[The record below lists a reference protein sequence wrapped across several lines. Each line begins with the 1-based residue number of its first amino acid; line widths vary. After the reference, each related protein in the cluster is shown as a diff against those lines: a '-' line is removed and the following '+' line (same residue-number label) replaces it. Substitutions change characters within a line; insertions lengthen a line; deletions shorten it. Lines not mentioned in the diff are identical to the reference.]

1 MNNDIIKN
9 KRGIISGRTWIRKY
23 RIWLCKF
30 IRLRVKDKWFFIL
43 PSKLFKNVV
52 KNTNTFRIIENS
64 AIGYP
69 LEYYIVVFLDAYEYL
84 ILNYASNV
92 GKSGGEYFTPQS
104 VSKLLARIVME
115 GKERIN
121 KVYDP
126 TCGFRVIIMTQAN
139 SQVNTRVLE
148 LLPKFKIKKM
158 NCWCA
163 V

>member
-1 MNNDIIKN
+1 MFYKQRNINKNASNSWSFLVSLYGLQMKGNIVIEFIKLTVVLQGIADIEFGDIKDN
-9 KRGIISGRTWIRKY
+9 SI
-23 RIWLCKF
+23 
-30 IRLRVKDKWFFIL
+30 D
-43 PSKLFKNVV
+43 
-52 KNTNTFRIIENS
+52 TF
-64 AIGYP
+64 GD
-69 LEYYIVVFLDAYEYL
+69 VYEYL
-84 ILNYASNV
+84 ISNYASNA

-126 TCGFRVIIMTQAN
+126 TCGFCFIIMTQAN
-139 SQVNTRVLE
+139 SQVKTRILE
-148 LLPKFKIKKM
+148 FLPKCKIKKM